1 VTTVRDIAS
10 RPSES
15 LERAEAWA
23 SGRTLGPRLVVS
35 PAHGEP
41 VSQASSLAPI
51 RAYRGIANGFAHSL
65 RDQAARIGLP
75 RLEYPRRLGI
85 DRLASSNELELSP
98 GLTVYQDGFSRFVT
112 SGTTLVTG
120 LAALAGVAR
129 SPRPVQD
136 AAYRALFT
144 SAERASW
151 ERPDGLAGV
160 LPPLEQT
167 IARLARAGG
176 RVAIGSD
183 APAVPYGLGV
193 HVELALLAEAGIA
206 NDHVLRMAT
215 IEGALALG
223 LEGELGTLEEG
234 KLADF
239 VVLDGDP
246 LADVAATLRVVA
258 VAKGGVWYDRST
270 LLGPP

>member
-1 VTTVRDIAS
+1 
-10 RPSES
+10 
-15 LERAEAWA
+15 
-23 SGRTLGPRLVVS
+23 
-35 PAHGEP
+35 
-41 VSQASSLAPI
+41 
-51 RAYRGIANGFAHSL
+51 
-65 RDQAARIGLP
+65 
-75 RLEYPRRLGI
+75 
-85 DRLASSNELELSP
+85 
-98 GLTVYQDGFSRFVT
+98 
-112 SGTTLVTG
+112 
-120 LAALAGVAR
+120 
-129 SPRPVQD
+129 
-136 AAYRALFT
+136 LFT

-193 HVELALLAEAGIA
+193 HVEFALLAEAGIA

-223 LEGELGTLEEG
+223 LEGDLGTLEEG

-246 LADVAATLRVVA
+246 LADIAATLRVVA